1 MGAKS
6 GDARMRKYI
15 GNSKVFLL
23 TSALGGIAVS
33 PLHAQTTAAKE
44 FHIPAQSLPAA
55 LTQFGRQA
63 GLQVSIPASLV
74 EGKTSHAV
82 NGTMSPSQSLA
93 QILSGTG
100 LTYRVN
106 ASVVTLVPATANI
119 TLGPVR
125 VGGQIS
131 KQDPTGP
138 GVGFVATTTMA
149 STKTDTP
156 ITEIPNSIY
165 VVTKQIMQD
174 QQPQNVQQALRYTP
188 GVFAETFGT
197 AGNGAAKGPSNGIMQ
212 RGFATTEFIDGLMTT
227 SSSAGETAFVERIEA
242 VNGPASV
249 MYGQVAPGG
258 MLSIDLKKPTDTPL
272 HSVSLGFGNWGRYEA
287 TFDISDKLTDSGN
300 VRYRIAAIGVTQGS
314 QTNYIDYHRVGVLPS
329 ITWDIDRKTS
339 LTLLGMYMYTPGDGI
354 STEYPISGT
363 LISNGQTRI
372 SRSAFLGLPGWNT
385 AGNKDPMFEYQF
397 KHKFNKYI
405 NFSQVFRWEN
415 SQYNMKTSYLNTGTS
430 TGQSNVTSW
439 TPWLFNTNQTTSS
452 LDTRLFGKF
461 KTGPVSHTWVIGNDF
476 RNFNYPQYFQYD
488 LGSSNFINSYNP
500 QASYSNLSSCFSF
513 SSKSCFTFGDRQALS
528 YFQDGL
534 YFQDQI
540 KWKGLSVLLGGR
552 QDWVN
557 YSRKSVINYNIYGT
571 KMSTNNDA
579 GSEPQSAFT
588 WRAGLI
594 YNFDFGL
601 APYFSYSTS
610 FVPQAGSTNYLG
622 QPFAP
627 LTGKQFEAGLKY
639 KFPHKDILLTASA
652 FHIDEDHYLISDLTH
667 SGFSADAGR
676 VVSQGFE
683 VSANANITRDLRL
696 VASYSYT
703 DIRFGKSN
711 VTDQRYNP
719 YTKSY
724 YGNALSEEGMSA
736 PQVPRNMFSIF
747 ADYTM
752 PQNVAKGF
760 GLNWGLRYVGS
771 TYVDNV
777 ESFKTPSYVL
787 FDLGAHYDFGA
798 VSSSLRGLKAQIAV
812 SNLTNKYYLTA
823 CSTSVCYLGQGR
835 RVYGNLTYNW

>member
-82 NGTMSPSQSLA
+82 NGTMSPSQSLV

-106 ASVVTLVPATANI
+106 ANVVTLVPATANI

-138 GVGFVATTTMA
+138 GVGYVATTTMA

-272 HSVSLGFGNWGRYEA
+272 HSASLGFGNWGVMKQHLILM
-287 TFDISDKLTDSGN
+287 IS
-300 VRYRIAAIGVTQGS
+300 
-314 QTNYIDYHRVGVLPS
+314 
-329 ITWDIDRKTS
+329 
-339 LTLLGMYMYTPGDGI
+339 LLNL
-354 STEYPISGT
+354 GT
-363 LISNGQTRI
+363 
-372 SRSAFLGLPGWNT
+372 
-385 AGNKDPMFEYQF
+385 
-397 KHKFNKYI
+397 
-405 NFSQVFRWEN
+405 
-415 SQYNMKTSYLNTGTS
+415 
-430 TGQSNVTSW
+430 
-439 TPWLFNTNQTTSS
+439 
-452 LDTRLFGKF
+452 
-461 KTGPVSHTWVIGNDF
+461 
-476 RNFNYPQYFQYD
+476 
-488 LGSSNFINSYNP
+488 
-500 QASYSNLSSCFSF
+500 
-513 SSKSCFTFGDRQALS
+513 
-528 YFQDGL
+528 
-534 YFQDQI
+534 
-540 KWKGLSVLLGGR
+540 
-552 QDWVN
+552 
-557 YSRKSVINYNIYGT
+557 
-571 KMSTNNDA
+571 
-579 GSEPQSAFT
+579 
-588 WRAGLI
+588 
-594 YNFDFGL
+594 
-601 APYFSYSTS
+601 
-610 FVPQAGSTNYLG
+610 
-622 QPFAP
+622 
-627 LTGKQFEAGLKY
+627 
-639 KFPHKDILLTASA
+639 
-652 FHIDEDHYLISDLTH
+652 
-667 SGFSADAGR
+667 
-676 VVSQGFE
+676 
-683 VSANANITRDLRL
+683 
-696 VASYSYT
+696 
-703 DIRFGKSN
+703 
-711 VTDQRYNP
+711 
-719 YTKSY
+719 
-724 YGNALSEEGMSA
+724 
-736 PQVPRNMFSIF
+736 
-747 ADYTM
+747 
-752 PQNVAKGF
+752 
-760 GLNWGLRYVGS
+760 
-771 TYVDNV
+771 
-777 ESFKTPSYVL
+777 
-787 FDLGAHYDFGA
+787 
-798 VSSSLRGLKAQIAV
+798 
-812 SNLTNKYYLTA
+812 
-823 CSTSVCYLGQGR
+823 
-835 RVYGNLTYNW
+835 